1 MLNRKIFWILYR
13 KIGKYTWKWCKR
25 GSIIV
30 IKSNYEYWILKLTDE
45 DSLFSMYII
54 VMNNLSYTM
63 HCKFKLQRA
72 SEPYLLIKPLNSC
85 LSHKQLVSYFIAAQ
99 FWKRR
104 NILTLCYVSSIIFDS
119 IIFFP
124 LKNMKKLSWFIVTPL
139 C

>member
-1 MLNRKIFWILYR
+1 MLNHKIFWILYR

-45 DSLFSMYII
+45 DTLFSMYII

-72 SEPYLLIKPLNSC
+72 SEPYLLIKPLNLC

-104 NILTLCYVSSIIFDS
+104 NILTLLCLFNHFRLNYL
-119 IIFFP
+119 FFHWRIW
-124 LKNMKKLSWFIVTPL
+124 KNYRDLS
-139 C
+139 